1 MVLAA
6 CLTAS
11 TLLSLHASQPADTGR
26 TRLFRYLMGTSVRV
40 EVYGGASAAVRND
53 AADEAFGAVREVD
66 RVMSDYRADSELSRL
81 NAVAATTPVVAS
93 APLLAVLRAALG
105 VSRASG
111 GAFDITERPALV
123 AWGLKDGH
131 PRVASAAQL
140 AALRP
145 LVDYRRVHVDEA
157 TGRVALEHA
166 GMALDL
172 GGIAKG
178 FAVEVAAGSLRRRGL
193 SGVVDAGGVQFM
205 VGTPMGK
212 AAWSVG
218 LGDPAHA
225 GQVLGAIDVTGGA
238 VATVAEG
245 SSYAL
250 PGAPPAPG
258 QPLDPRTL
266 QPSHASLSAT
276 VISPDGTLAN
286 ALAHAVFVL
295 GPEAGLRLL
304 APYPDT
310 WGIVF
315 APGSSRQAPHITAG
329 HERAFHATR

>member
-53 AADEAFGAVREVD
+53 AAEEAFGAVREVD

-81 NAVAATTPVVAS
+81 NAVAATTPVMAS

-131 PRVASAAQL
+131 PRVAGAAQL
-140 AALRP
+140 AAVRAR
-145 LVDYRRVHVDEA
+145 VDYRRVRIDET
-157 TGRVALEHA
+157 TGRVALEHP

-205 VGTPMGK
+205 VGAPMGK

-218 LGDPAHA
+218 IGDPAHA
-225 GQVLGAIDVTGGA
+225 GQVRGAIDVMGGA
-238 VATVAEG
+238 VATVADA
-245 SSYAL
+245 SYAL

-266 QPSHASLSAT
+266 HPSHASLSAT

-304 APYPDT
+304 AQYPDT

>member
-11 TLLSLHASQPADTGR
+11 ILLPLHASQPADTGR
-26 TRLFRYLMGTSVRV
+26 SRLFRYLMGTSVRV
-40 EVYGGASAAVRND
+40 EVYGGASASARND
-53 AADEAFGAVREVD
+53 AAEEAFGAVHEVD

-105 VSRASG
+105 VSRASD
-111 GAFDITERPALV
+111 GAFDITERPLLA

-131 PRVASAAQL
+131 PRVAGAAHL

-145 LVDYRRVHVDEA
+145 LVDYRRVHVDDT
-157 TGRVALEHA
+157 TGRVALGRP

-193 SGVVDAGGVQFM
+193 SGVVDASGVQFM

-212 AAWSVG
+212 ATWSVG
-218 LGDPAHA
+218 IADPAHP
-225 GQVLGAIDVTGGA
+225 GQLLGAIDVDGGA
-238 VATVAEG
+238 VATVADLWLP
-245 SSYAL
+245 L

-258 QPLDPRTL
+258 QPFDPRTL

-276 VISPDGTLAN
+276 VVSPDGTLAN

-295 GPEAGLRLL
+295 GPETGLRLL
-304 APYPDT
+304 ATYPDT
-310 WGIVF
+310 WGVVF
-315 APGSSRQAPHITAG
+315 GQRGPHDAPHITPG
-329 HERAFHATR
+329 HERAFHGAR